1 MPVSRFA
8 VLAGIPERTYRF
20 RLARLRTG
28 GPLPVKGPWPA
39 PKVDAVEAIA
49 AKYAAEWPAWGH
61 RKIAALMR
69 ADGHPV
75 SDSTVERAMRRRGLL
90 LPPGFRADHKTMARV
105 RRQVFV
111 EPVTHRNRVWQMDFS
126 EFETLGGGIWR
137 LCAVVDY
144 ASKYCLALTVTPT
157 SRARDAIACVHL
169 AISEATDLLTLTD
182 LRTDR
187 AMADLADET
196 TGEVIDTVPAPIAL
210 VTDNGSA
217 FKSASFAELFTGADP
232 LLKHVRT
239 RVRSPQTNGVVERF
253 FGTAKYEHL
262 YRAPI
267 TDGAGLAYETARFRT
282 IYNTLRP
289 HQAIGYKTPV
299 LAYLQRTTLQES

>member
-8 VLAGIPERTYRF
+8 ALAGIPERTYRF
-20 RLARLRTG
+20 RLARARSQ
-28 GPLPVKGPWPA
+28 GPVPGKGPWPA
-39 PKVDAVEAIA
+39 PKVDAIEAVA

-69 ADGHPV
+69 ADGHQV
-75 SDSTVERAMRRRGLL
+75 SDSSVERAMRRRGLL
-90 LPPGFRADHKTMARV
+90 LPQGFRADHKTMARV

-111 EPVTHRNRVWQMDFS
+111 EPVTRRNRVWQMDFS
-126 EFETLGGGIWR
+126 EYETLGGGIWR

-144 ASKYCLALTVTPT
+144 ASKYCLALTITPT
-157 SRARDAIACVHL
+157 SRARDAISCVQVANGE
-169 AISEATDLLTLTD
+169 AIALLGLTD
-182 LRTDR
+182 LRSDR
-187 AMADLADET
+187 AMIDLADET
-196 TGEVIDTVPAPIAL
+196 GGVIDVVAAPIAL

-217 FKSASFAELFTGADP
+217 FKSSSFAELFTGPDP

-267 TDGAGLAYETARFRT
+267 ADGDALTYEAARFRS

-289 HQAIGYKTPV
+289 HQAIGYKTPI
-299 LAYLQRTTLQES
+299 LAYLQDDTLQQG